1 MGRELMAVILKLFNM
16 KPKLRFKM
24 ARLKFQHF
32 HYTTDITENHWSNTK
47 IPEIPENTSDFLGMY
62 RFH

>member
-1 MGRELMAVILKLFNM
+1 MAVILKLFNM
-16 KPKLRFKM
+16 KPKSEVKM
-24 ARLKFQHF
+24 A
-32 HYTTDITENHWSNTK
+32 K